1 MSVGAGARTWAGCA
15 LALLAGVGAAVAPA
29 PLSAQAIVGLEKAG
43 KLGAGEPEVAI
54 QRLRDGWRNALL
66 VAGQGAEPEVLA
78 EAVVRMIREP
88 IKRIGFGS
96 LDEEGSLAL
105 KAAVVRAEAD
115 VRAVG
120 VAVASGALSAAD
132 APGTAQ
138 RALDT
143 YLSVLGARLGRAVT
157 DPPGVGRR

>member
-29 PLSAQAIVGLEKAG
+29 PLPAQAIVGLEKAV
-43 KLGAGEPEVAI
+43 KPGAGELEVAI
-54 QRLRDGWRNALL
+54 ERLRDGWGNALL
-66 VAGQGAEPEVLA
+66 LAGEGAEPEVLA
-78 EAVVRMIREP
+78 EAVARMIHEP
-88 IKRIGFGS
+88 IKLIGFGS
-96 LDEEGSLAL
+96 LDDEGRLAL

-132 APGTAQ
+132 APGAAQ

-143 YLSVLGARLGRAVT
+143 YSSVLKARLGRAVT
-157 DPPGVGRR
+157 EPPGVGRR

>member
-1 MSVGAGARTWAGCA
+1 MSVVAGARAWAGCA

-29 PLSAQAIVGLEKAG
+29 PLSAQAIVGLEKDV
-43 KLGAGEPEVAI
+43 KPGAGELEVAI
-54 QRLRDGWRNALL
+54 KRLRDGWGHALL
-66 VAGQGAEPEVLA
+66 LAGQGAEPEVLA
-78 EAVVRMIREP
+78 EAVAQMIHEP
-88 IKRIGFGS
+88 IKLIGFGS
-96 LDEEGSLAL
+96 LDEEGRLAL

-132 APGTAQ
+132 APGAAQ

-143 YLSVLGARLGRAVT
+143 YSSVLKARLGRAVT
-157 DPPGVGRR
+157 EPPGVGRR